1 MKALKSTLLFLCSFP
16 LVSVGQDA
24 KRSPDT
30 AEHADS
36 RSVEGQVTGWLR
48 MDKDGDEK
56 LTKDESRGLMKTHF
70 DRNDTDK
77 DGFLTR
83 AELED
88 LAKRLRRGR
97 DGPTN
102 NTRNT
107 PKMSTQALLAQA
119 PEGVTVVPDIQYRE
133 GSEACQLDLAMPTK
147 TSDVPRPALI
157 FVHGGGWRN
166 GDKRTASFIDPTLE
180 FAAKGYV
187 CISVNYRLLGETTSI
202 ADCVADVKCAVRWLR
217 AHAEQYNVDPQR
229 FGAYGNSAGAHLVS
243 MLGMCPKSAGMEG
256 DGPNQDQSSMVQA
269 VVASATPASFSVPM
283 SDRAKARRQ
292 QPQRVRY
299 EMSEE
304 TKKKV
309 SPITYVTADAPPF
322 LLVHEIS
329 DRTVGVYQSD
339 KLVEALKAAGAKD
352 VTYKRYEDGSGH
364 GVFGKNIRET
374 GPMREA
380 FFDRVLREQT
390 SSK

>member
-1 MKALKSTLLFLCSFP
+1 
-16 LVSVGQDA
+16 
-24 KRSPDT
+24 
-30 AEHADS
+30 
-36 RSVEGQVTGWLR
+36 
-48 MDKDGDEK
+48 
-56 LTKDESRGLMKTHF
+56 
-70 DRNDTDK
+70 
-77 DGFLTR
+77 
-83 AELED
+83 
-88 LAKRLRRGR
+88 
-97 DGPTN
+97 
-102 NTRNT
+102 
-107 PKMSTQALLAQA
+107 
-119 PEGVTVVPDIQYRE
+119 
-133 GSEACQLDLAMPTK
+133 MPTK